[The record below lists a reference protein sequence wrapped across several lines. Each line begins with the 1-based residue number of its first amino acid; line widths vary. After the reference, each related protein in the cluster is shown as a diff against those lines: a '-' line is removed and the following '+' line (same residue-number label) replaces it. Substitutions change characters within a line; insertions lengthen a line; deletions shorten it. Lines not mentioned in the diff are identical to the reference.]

1 VNWDFVWLNNP
12 VNKVL
17 KNKYRAVSQG
27 ARPFGMRS
35 ILASM

>member
-1 VNWDFVWLNNP
+1 LSVRRRIQNASRLS
-12 VNKVL
+12 
-17 KNKYRAVSQG
+17 KNKYQAVSQG